1 MWGISSAGRAPDLH
15 SGGQRFDPAILHHIN
30 NCMEH
35 IRSQFP
41 IFNKKLPSGNT
52 LVYLDS
58 ANSCQKP
65 QRVIDR
71 MNKFLTEEYSS
82 VGRSIHELSNNA
94 TTLVENSR
102 QAVADFINAQ
112 DRDEIVFTK
121 SATEAI
127 NMVSTAFGR
136 TMQPGDEIITT
147 EVEHHS
153 NYIPWHLQ
161 RKFNGA
167 VIKFLKVNEQH
178 QINIDELESLI
189 TDRTKIVAITHVS
202 NTTGQTID
210 VKRVCEIAHK
220 HGIAV
225 AVDGT
230 QGAPHI
236 KVDVRDIDCDF
247 YAMSGHKMYGPSGI
261 GVMYAKRKWIDELDP
276 ALGGGGMITT
286 VSHDDV
292 AFAEGSKK
300 WEAGTLAIT
309 EIVGLHEALNFY
321 ADTGFDNMIE
331 HEEQVIDY
339 AYQKMSELLGMKFIG
354 TDKRS
359 AVISFNL
366 GNIHHQDLAVFLDAY
381 GIATRPGHHC
391 TQMLHRQIGWSGS
404 CRISTGVY
412 STKQEIDYF
421 IDSLKEI
428 YNKFN
433 L

>member
-1 MWGISSAGRAPDLH
+1 
-15 SGGQRFDPAILHHIN
+15 
-30 NCMEH
+30 MEH
-35 IRSQFP
+35 IRSQFT
-41 IFNKKLPSGNT
+41 ILNRKLPSGNT

-82 VGRSIHELSNNA
+82 VGRSIHELSNHA
-94 TTLVENSR
+94 TSLVENSR
-102 QAVADFINAQ
+102 QAVANFINAQ
-112 DRDEIVFTK
+112 DREEIVFTK

-321 ADTGFDNMIE
+321 ADTGFDNMVE

-339 AYQKMSELLGMKFIG
+339 AYQKMSELPGMKFIG

-366 GNIHHQDLAVFLDAY
+366 GNIHHHDLSSFLDTY